1 MTSLPLVSEAGLT
14 RRQVLKMGGMLAAGV
29 SASSLLAA
37 CGKSSSSTSSSG
49 GKKSLIFSTPT
60 DATSTI
66 NLFKTYC
73 QDFAKS
79 TPGTS
84 VSVVENGSGNFDQWL
99 QAHLAAHNAPDVL
112 RMTPTEV
119 GPYIANGS
127 LIDIKEYLPS
137 NYGDDFNPTF
147 WSQVAKDD
155 KVYGVP
161 QCVDTTAIYYRT
173 DMLSKIDARIPT
185 SPTDAWT
192 WDEFIDIGRKVK
204 AQTGKYAFSFDW
216 GPEAGYYWLPVLY
229 QHGGALVESDLKTP
243 AIQNAA
249 GVEAIEWTRQWFTD
263 GLISPSNS
271 MQASTETSVVNLF
284 TTGIVGMMVNGD
296 WELTNVQAGGLD
308 TAKWDV
314 TYLFRDKTTASLVGG
329 TLMTV
334 SKDSKYPEEA
344 AKLAA
349 FLCSPANMSNY
360 CAETLFLPARDSLNG
375 TKVNYS
381 YRPEAVRTFVSQTHA
396 IPKAMFSLQ
405 TSENFSAINDVLST
419 QLALCFTGQQSAS
432 KTAQAIASGIQ
443 HAVS

>member
-1 MTSLPLVSEAGLT
+1 MKTQPSVSGPGLG
-14 RRQVLKMGGMLAAGV
+14 RRQFLQMSGMLAAGAG
-29 SASSLLAA
+29 ASSLLAG
-37 CGKSSSSTSSSG
+37 CGSGGSSG
-49 GKKSLIFSTPT
+49 SSGSKALVFSTPT
-60 DATSTI
+60 DATATI
-66 NLFKTYC
+66 NLFKKYC
-73 QDFAKS
+73 NGFAKS

-127 LIDIKEYLPS
+127 LIDIKQYLPS
-137 NYGDDFNPTF
+137 DYGNDFNPTF
-147 WSQVAKDD
+147 WSQVAKSG

-173 DMLSKIDARIPT
+173 DMMDKVGARIPT
-185 SPTDAWT
+185 SPADAWT
-192 WDEFIDIGRKVK
+192 WDEFIDISRKIK
-204 AQTGKYAFSFDW
+204 KLTGKYAFSFDW
-216 GPEAGYYWLPVLY
+216 SQEAGYYWLPVLY

-243 AIQNAA
+243 AIQNPA
-249 GVEAIEWTRQWFTD
+249 GVEAIDWTRQWFTD
-263 GLISPSNS
+263 GLMSSSNS
-271 MQASTETSVVNLF
+271 LQSSVETSVVNLF

-308 TAKWDV
+308 TSKWDV

-334 SKDSKYPEEA
+334 SKDSKYPEDA

-349 FLCSPANMSNY
+349 YLCSEANMSDY
-360 CAETLFLPARDSLNG
+360 CAETLFLPARNSLTG
-375 TKVNYS
+375 SKVKYS
-381 YRPEAVRTFVSQTHA
+381 YRPEAVQKFVTQTHA
-396 IPKAMFSLQ
+396 IPESMFALQ
-405 TSENFSAINDVLST
+405 TSTNFAAMNDVLST

-432 KTAQAIASGIQ
+432 KTAQAIASGIKN
-443 HAVS
+443 AVNS